1 MRKKTPGPVDY
12 GRALRLMIFTAP
24 DRIDL
29 DGINATLSEIQS
41 DGRATQAVLALCT
54 IAHAADPTMR
64 TEPGID
70 ALRQIVAGFIL
81 QLGPDND

>member
-1 MRKKTPGPVDY
+1 MKDTPGPLDY
-12 GRALRLMIFTAP
+12 GRALRLIIYTAP

-41 DGRATQAVLALCT
+41 DGRATQAVLSLCT
-54 IAHAADPTMR
+54 IAHAADPALR
-64 TEPGID
+64 TDVGIE

-81 QLGPDND
+81 QLGHDG

>member
-1 MRKKTPGPVDY
+1 MTNQTPGPVDY

-24 DRIDL
+24 DHIDL

-41 DGRATQAVLALCT
+41 DGRATQTVLSLCT
-54 IAHAADPTMR
+54 IAHAADPVLR
-64 TEPGID
+64 TERGID

-81 QLGPDND
+81 QLGHDD